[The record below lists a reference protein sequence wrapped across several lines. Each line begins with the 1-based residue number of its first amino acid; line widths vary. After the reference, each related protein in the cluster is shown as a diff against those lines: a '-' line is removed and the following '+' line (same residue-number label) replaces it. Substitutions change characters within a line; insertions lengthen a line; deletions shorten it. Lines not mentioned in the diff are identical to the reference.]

1 MPLPLGLGYWS
12 NFVYVACG
20 LKGGNRSY
28 AAGWWLKGFFGEAG
42 LICQEQEG
50 PSQKVSVACFCEV
63 GHR

>member
-1 MPLPLGLGYWS
+1 M
-12 NFVYVACG
+12 YVACG